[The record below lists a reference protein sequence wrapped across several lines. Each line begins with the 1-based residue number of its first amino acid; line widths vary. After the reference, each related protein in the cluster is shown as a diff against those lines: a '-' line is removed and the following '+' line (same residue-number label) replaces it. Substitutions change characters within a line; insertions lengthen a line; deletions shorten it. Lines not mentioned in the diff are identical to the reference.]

1 MDVTVIGAGP
11 AGLYLKMLNPTAS
24 IQSFE
29 QNPADAIFGF
39 GVVFSDRVL
48 QLVALDESGNAE
60 RKFLAQDVS
69 PRIGDEA
76 TAKGVPPR
84 VSPCRVSPPPS
95 GHRPAR
101 R

>member
-1 MDVTVIGAGP
+1 M
-11 AGLYLKMLNPTAS
+11 KMLNPTAS

-48 QLVALDESGNAE
+48 QLVALDESGKAE

-69 PRIGDEA
+69 PRIGD
-76 TAKGVPPR
+76 
-84 VSPCRVSPPPS
+84 SLPCLAAAFRAQAGS
-95 GHRPAR
+95 
-101 R
+101 